1 MVAWLTSKAKATP
14 TQGAKTDANE
24 KPVDVNQFKDTFQ
37 PDDGV
42 FSPNLPLPPMDVQV
56 PRVFD
61 FPSSYNTTFTPRA
74 WEPISFQELR
84 FLAENHRGLGDRQGH
99 ASGTCP
105 VAVRLGE
112 IAAAI

>member
-1 MVAWLTSKAKATP
+1 
-14 TQGAKTDANE
+14 
-24 KPVDVNQFKDTFQ
+24 
-37 PDDGV
+37 
-42 FSPNLPLPPMDVQV
+42 MDVQV

-105 VAVRLGE
+105 RCCSPRRDSGSNLMLVDAQFLGG
-112 IAAAI
+112 ANPLLRYCLDPDC